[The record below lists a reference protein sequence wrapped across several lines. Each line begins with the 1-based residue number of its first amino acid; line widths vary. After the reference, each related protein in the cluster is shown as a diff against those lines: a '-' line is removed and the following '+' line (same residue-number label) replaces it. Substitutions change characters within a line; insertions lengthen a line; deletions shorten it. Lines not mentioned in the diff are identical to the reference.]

1 MVAIKSEETPSFSK
15 DDSLTNWSNE
25 DESRLFITS
34 IVQNAINGKVKK
46 KFRNN
51 NFEKQRPL
59 IPLSSAARLLQNK
72 ESSSPRSLRPLV

>member
-34 IVQNAINGKVKK
+34 ILQNAINVKVKK

-51 NFEKQRPL
+51 HFENRDP
-59 IPLSSAARLLQNK
+59 
-72 ESSSPRSLRPLV
+72 

>member
-34 IVQNAINGKVKK
+34 IAQNAINVKVKK

-51 NFEKQRPL
+51 HFENRDP
-59 IPLSSAARLLQNK
+59 
-72 ESSSPRSLRPLV
+72 